1 MGFDIGV
8 GGAFAAGLASFLT
21 PCILPIV
28 PFYLCYMAGVS
39 MNDMTEDGAGN
50 GAGNGAE
57 GEAEQD
63 TAGGVRW
70 RVVLSAML
78 FSAGVITVFVGLG
91 ASASVFGQQLREYFD
106 VLRYA
111 AAAVIGLMGL
121 HFLGI
126 LKIPFLYRQARMDVA
141 APAGLLGAYLVGLA
155 FAFGWTPCVGPVLAV
170 ILFSAGATE
179 TVGQGAML
187 LLGYGIGMTLP
198 FVVAGLFF
206 GPFMRWMKGIRRYLG
221 AVEKGIGAIL
231 VVFAVL
237 IGTNTVGVIA
247 QWMLDTFPAF
257 GTIG

>member
-39 MNDMTEDGAGN
+39 MNDMTDEDG
-50 GAGNGAE
+50 
-57 GEAEQD
+57 
-63 TAGGVRW
+63 GGGVVRW
-70 RVVLSAML
+70 RVVLSAVL
-78 FSAGVITVFVGLG
+78 FSAGVITIFVGLG
-91 ASASVFGQQLREYFD
+91 ASASAFGQQIREYFD

-111 AAAVIGLMGL
+111 AAVVIGLMGL

-141 APAGLLGAYLVGLA
+141 APAGLVGSYLVGLA

-179 TVGQGAML
+179 TVGQGAFL
-187 LLGYGIGMTLP
+187 LLGYGVGMTLP
-198 FVVAGLFF
+198 FVVAALFF
-206 GPFMRWMKGIRRYLG
+206 GPFMRWMQSIRRYVG
-221 AVEKGIGAIL
+221 VVEKGIGALL

-237 IGTNTVGVIA
+237 IGTNTVGIIA
-247 QWMLDTFPAF
+247 QWMLDTFPGF

>member
-39 MNDMTEDGAGN
+39 MNEISEVDGDA
-50 GAGNGAE
+50 AA
-57 GEAEQD
+57 
-63 TAGGVRW
+63 R
-70 RVVLSAML
+70 RKVVLSAIL

-106 VLRYA
+106 ILRYA
-111 AAAVIGLMGL
+111 AAVVIGLMGL
-121 HFLGI
+121 HFLGV
-126 LKIPFLYRQARMDVA
+126 LKIPLLYRQARMDVA
-141 APAGLLGAYLVGLA
+141 APAGLIGPYLVGLA
-155 FAFGWTPCVGPVLAV
+155 FAFGWTPCVGPVLAM
-170 ILFSAGATE
+170 ILFSASATE
-179 TVGQGAML
+179 TVGDGVIL
-187 LLGYGIGMTLP
+187 LLGYGVGMTLP
-198 FVVAGLFF
+198 FIVAAAFF
-206 GPFMRWMKGIRRYLG
+206 GPFMNWMKSVRRYLG
-221 AVEKGIGAIL
+221 AVEKGIGATL
-231 VVFAVL
+231 LLFAIL